1 MRLLIISD
9 AHSNLESLKTAV
21 TGEKFDKL
29 VFLGD
34 AVDYG
39 PQPVEVFDFI
49 NENADYAV
57 MGNHDRAAAY
67 DEDCH
72 CSLDMHDL
80 SEYTRREISRAL
92 LSKQDLERMKQLPE
106 KIITDIENIKVYMT
120 HASPYNSLNGYMYG
134 SEAEMVIRDKNL
146 AEYSMIMV
154 GHTHYPMYYRNRI
167 LNPGSVGQPRDGN
180 WMPHYATLDTDTMEV
195 TFKRFRYDHEKTLK
209 MLDQMVSDVA
219 MKKKL
224 QKFYV

>member
-21 TGEKFDKL
+21 SAEKFDKMI
-29 VFLGD
+29 FLGD
-34 AVDYG
+34 SVDYG

-49 NENADYAV
+49 NENADYIV
-57 MGNHDRAAAY
+57 MGNHDRAVAY

-80 SEYTRREISRAL
+80 SEYTRKEISRTL
-92 LSKQDLERMKQLPE
+92 LSKQDLEKMKQLPE
-106 KIITDIENIKVYMT
+106 KIITDIDNIKVYMT

-134 SEAEMVIRDKNL
+134 SEAEMVSKDKNL
-146 AEYSMIMV
+146 VEYSMIMV
-154 GHTHYPMYYRNRI
+154 GHTHYPMYYKNRI

-180 WMPHYATLDTDTMEV
+180 WKPHYATMDTDTMEV
-195 TFKRFRYDHEKTLK
+195 TFKRFSYDHEKTLK
-209 MLDQMVSDVA
+209 MLEEIVGNEIM
-219 MKKKL
+219 MNKL
-224 QKFYV
+224 RKFYI